1 MPRAL
6 KAKKLTSIT
15 PGRDGSVFQL
25 QIEDEGGKRALFQ
38 LTSDQALQLAD
49 GLDNL
54 LADEEE
60 ELLPRPAS
68 PEPPPAAQE
77 GFGTV
82 KWYDAT
88 KGYGFIMPDG
98 AVEALFV
105 HRSVLVQAGLSQ
117 LREGTRVRIRVGQ
130 GKKGPHVSELKLA

>member
-15 PGRDGSVFQL
+15 PGRDGSAFSIE
-25 QIEDEGGKRALFQ
+25 IEDEGGKRALFH
-38 LTSDQALQLAD
+38 LTSNQAVQLAD

-60 ELLPRPAS
+60 ELLPRPTS

-88 KGYGFIMPDG
+88 KGFGFVIPEG
-98 AVEALFV
+98 GGEALFV
-105 HRSVLVQAGLSQ
+105 HRSALVQAGLSQ

-130 GKKGPHVSELKLA
+130 GKKGLQVSELRLA

>member
-1 MPRAL
+1 MPRVL
-6 KAKKLTSIT
+6 KAKTLTSIT
-15 PGRDGSVFQL
+15 PGRDGNVFQL

-49 GLDNL
+49 RLDNL

-88 KGYGFIMPDG
+88 KGFGFVIPDG
-98 AVEALFV
+98 GGEALFV

-130 GKKGPHVSELKLA
+130 GKKGLQVNELKLA

>member
-15 PGRDGSVFQL
+15 PGRDGNVFQL

-38 LTSDQALQLAD
+38 LTSDQALQLE
-49 GLDNL
+49 NL

-77 GFGTV
+77 GSGTV

-88 KGYGFIMPDG
+88 KGFGFVIPDG
-98 AVEALFV
+98 GGEALFV
-105 HRSVLVQAGLSQ
+105 HRSALVQPGLSQ

-130 GKKGPHVSELKLA
+130 GKKGLQVSELKLA